1 MELRYKS
8 MGAYQRERGKIKMI
22 FFLSVLVYLLLVSI
36 FVYKRHL
43 VYQTRCKNDSFF
55 LILSMGVLLLLTCLR
70 GMKVGNDTK
79 SYAHMFN
86 YVARLESIST
96 MSIEHINWL
105 NGIEKGYQLIE
116 KAIFWITG
124 NYQIF
129 ISIVAIISYTVLVKF
144 LKMYS
149 PNLAISVILFYL
161 VFWGNYI
168 NLLRQVLALSI
179 VLLAIPMLNKRH
191 VVKFVALILIA
202 SFFHKTAFA
211 ALGYLLLLYVEPTK
225 SKKIAVLCGAVVLGY
240 GGKITGLLS
249 FLKIET
255 SYSTIS
261 AGTSIYMDI
270 AKNLLLLGIIV
281 FMNNNID
288 RGDDELG
295 DGNAKMSVANKIELT
310 DTRVKEWIPVI
321 CLAISFLSLGIPALS
336 RLDLYYS
343 IMLLIIIPDYFQKKW
358 YIETN
363 KGIVLFV
370 SILMLLTFTAGTI
383 IYRPEW
389 VTEYNYYFFW
399 ND

>member
-43 VYQTRCKNDSFF
+43 VYQTRCKSDSFF

-116 KAIFWITG
+116 KAILGITG

-129 ISIVAIISYTVLVKF
+129 ISIVAIISYTVLIKF

-179 VLLAIPMLNKRH
+179 VLLAIPMLNKQNRKAWH
-191 VVKFVALILIA
+191 NAHLN
-202 SFFHKTAFA
+202 SGRFF
-211 ALGYLLLLYVEPTK
+211 
-225 SKKIAVLCGAVVLGY
+225 
-240 GGKITGLLS
+240 
-249 FLKIET
+249 
-255 SYSTIS
+255 
-261 AGTSIYMDI
+261 
-270 AKNLLLLGIIV
+270 
-281 FMNNNID
+281 
-288 RGDDELG
+288 
-295 DGNAKMSVANKIELT
+295 
-310 DTRVKEWIPVI
+310 IP
-321 CLAISFLSLGIPALS
+321 G
-336 RLDLYYS
+336 R
-343 IMLLIIIPDYFQKKW
+343 
-358 YIETN
+358 
-363 KGIVLFV
+363 
-370 SILMLLTFTAGTI
+370 
-383 IYRPEW
+383 R
-389 VTEYNYYFFW
+389 
-399 ND
+399 